1 MKNLINKIKKI
12 FIKILTESWFMYDP
26 NFEISNEKWRIHKC
40 DEDKNFPSIPHMDCV
55 TDSRKKM
62 NIYTGE
68 IYLKN
73 NRKRIGK
80 ARQKELKRLWSDY
93 EFRKIVYDERR
104 RYNKL
109 YNKEVKELVPD
120 IYVEEYNEY
129 ISKYSKGAK
138 LCSMKKH

>member
-138 LCSMKKH
+138 LCLTKKH